1 MAKNSRPE
9 IDNPLANMG
18 LDDIVRGITTPGKD
32 KEPVVDANGDP
43 AAERETKRRKRGKK
57 AFEENLAKYTGISE
71 QGFAIWLPKEVK
83 KRLELIRLNAI
94 AKRRM
99 IHRGTAKNASAGW
112 AHSIAVPYWH
122 CSNFR

>member
-57 AFEENLAKYTGISE
+57 AFEVNLAKYTGISE

-83 KRLELIRLNAI
+83 KRLELIRLNA
-94 AKRRM
+94 
-99 IHRGTAKNASAGW
+99 HRNIPLRSLAAAIIMTYIEENEESL
-112 AHSIAVPYWH
+112 
-122 CSNFR
+122 NEL

>member
-43 AAERETKRRKRGKK
+43 AAERETNAAREARKPLRKTSQNIP
-57 AFEENLAKYTGISE
+57 A
-71 QGFAIWLPKEVK
+71 
-83 KRLELIRLNAI
+83 
-94 AKRRM
+94 
-99 IHRGTAKNASAGW
+99 
-112 AHSIAVPYWH
+112 
-122 CSNFR
+122 

>member
-43 AAERETKRRKRGKK
+43 AAESYAEV
-57 AFEENLAKYTGISE
+57 ISCY
-71 QGFAIWLPKEVK
+71 PV
-83 KRLELIRLNAI
+83 ELIRLNA
-94 AKRRM
+94 
-99 IHRGTAKNASAGW
+99 HRNIPLRSLAAAIIMTYIEENEESL
-112 AHSIAVPYWH
+112 
-122 CSNFR
+122 NEL

>member
-57 AFEENLAKYTGISE
+57 PLRKTSQNIPA
-71 QGFAIWLPKEVK
+71 
-83 KRLELIRLNAI
+83 
-94 AKRRM
+94 
-99 IHRGTAKNASAGW
+99 
-112 AHSIAVPYWH
+112 
-122 CSNFR
+122 